1 MSSRCDRGVCCPPA
15 PGNDREASGGPV
27 RPAAL
32 GVPMSSRKHV
42 FRRQAC
48 IQARPTSAAGRTG
61 PPEAPRRPQGGWKA
75 RALLAAMTCVI
86 ALSASAAELRVC
98 SDPNNLPFS
107 NQREQ
112 GFENKLA
119 RLIARDL
126 GASVTYYWFAQRR
139 GFVRN
144 TLGAKKCDVIMGVPS
159 SFELALTTR
168 PYYRSGYVF
177 VTRRDRRLD
186 IDSLD
191 DPRLRK
197 LKIGVQMIGD
207 DYASSPPAHALASRG
222 MTGNVVGYSV
232 YGDYAQP
239 DPTRRIVDAVA
250 RREVDLSAVWGPTAG
265 YFAKQSSV
273 PLKVTRFTPEIDLP
287 FLPFVFDISM
297 AVRREDVALRD
308 RLDAILEKR
317 RPEIDAILREYGVP
331 RAEGL

>member
-1 MSSRCDRGVCCPPA
+1 MTWVM
-15 PGNDREASGGPV
+15 
-27 RPAAL
+27 AL
-32 GVPMSSRKHV
+32 GV
-42 FRRQAC
+42 
-48 IQARPTSAAGRTG
+48 AAG
-61 PPEAPRRPQGGWKA
+61 
-75 RALLAAMTCVI
+75 
-86 ALSASAAELRVC
+86 ELRVC

-112 GFENKLA
+112 GFENRIA

-126 GASVTYYWFAQRR
+126 GASVSYYWFAQRR

-222 MTGNVVGYSV
+222 ITTNVVGYSV

-239 DPTRRIVDAVA
+239 DPTRRVVEAVA
-250 RREVDLSAVWGPTAG
+250 KREVDVSAVWGPTAG

-297 AVRREDVALRD
+297 AVRREDTALRD
-308 RLDAILEKR
+308 RLDAIIEKR
-317 RPEIDAILREYGVP
+317 QPQIDAILREYDVP
-331 RAEGL
+331 RADEEGL